1 MCNVSMR
8 FLMNCCGQYFGRYN
22 AVLLLIFIKTPVAAL
37 DIFWDNV
44 FCSHVEYM
52 HLNVSPLDQ
61 KSVTFRAGIKKL
73 LFGVCQKEGGGGL
86 AESKI
91 SL

>member
-1 MCNVSMR
+1 
-8 FLMNCCGQYFGRYN
+8 MNCCGQYFGRYN
-22 AVLLLIFIKTPVAAL
+22 AVWSIFDYFLWLIFIKTPVAAL